1 MEQTQPI
8 VGRFIIEILGAPAE
22 FITQKLEEHVQKLKD
37 AGVQIITEK
46 YEEPA
51 PKDNLFT
58 QFVELQI
65 KFPKMVDL
73 LDFCFD
79 SMPSSVEIISP
90 EQLTLDTKDFEDLL
104 NDFQAKLHHADMMLK
119 GLQAQKALLDKNAVN
134 VFHNFIKFACKA
146 PQTLKELTS
155 LLGMGEKELTPFV
168 DGLVQKGTLKK
179 DGNKYH
185 TNG

>member
-1 MEQTQPI
+1 MIQNQSKYKKIDLSFCGKRGFMAFRKQAPI
-8 VGRFIIEILGAPAE
+8 
-22 FITQKLEEHVQKLKD
+22 KKNYEHVT
-37 AGVQIITEK
+37 GN
-46 YEEPA
+46 P
-51 PKDNLFT
+51 NF
-58 QFVELQI
+58 
-65 KFPKMVDL
+65 
-73 LDFCFD
+73 
-79 SMPSSVEIISP
+79 
-90 EQLTLDTKDFEDLL
+90 LTATKIGEDLM

-119 GLQAQKALLDKNAVN
+119 GLQAQKALLDKNAIN

-146 PQTLKELTS
+146 PQTLKELTA